1 MLRGVMK
8 YSYGIMDDHR
18 IILYKPQLFIK
29 AHDLLVFPS
38 KDFHKWHGDF
48 KVYIDGLYQINSINT
63 EKVKSINIT
72 ELNLA
77 TGLLSNITEELQN
90 LFDPER
96 TPDFHYQYVS
106 TLDDEYTKRRVHCY
120 TSDMMKCDMRIPVKP
135 GITPWQKHHNM
146 MEIIDH
152 AARELTMARRK
163 KQKKLTDLID

>member
-1 MLRGVMK
+1 MK

-77 TGLLSNITEELQN
+77 TGLLSNITDELEH
-90 LFDPER
+90 LFDAKR
-96 TPDFHYQYVS
+96 VSDFSYQYVS
-106 TLDDEYTKRRVHCY
+106 TLICPWINFLPYVDNDYQ
-120 TSDMMKCDMRIPVKP
+120 MRSSYPLLGQSYIRDRLFLSFSF
-135 GITPWQKHHNM
+135 HH
-146 MEIIDH
+146 H
-152 AARELTMARRK
+152 
-163 KQKKLTDLID
+163 LTDPF